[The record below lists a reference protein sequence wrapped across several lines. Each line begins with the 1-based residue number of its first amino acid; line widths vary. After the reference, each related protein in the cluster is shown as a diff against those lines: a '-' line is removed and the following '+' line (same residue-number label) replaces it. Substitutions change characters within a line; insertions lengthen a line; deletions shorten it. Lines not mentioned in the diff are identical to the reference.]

1 MDASQELIAA
11 RHVQNFSDTEGSI
24 LEPHWGYVDRIM
36 PCKNDAGSCA
46 YLDLVYGAHDTSML
60 YSGIFWAAIAGIL
73 LLWALGR
80 RIFPS
85 PTADEAIINSASKA
99 ESQGGAKTIGGIE
112 RLKRSVSSFR
122 RTYLLPDFAPRILGH
137 VTRLQVLVLFILAG
151 YLTIFSFI
159 GMTYQTWIT
168 PVKSSPGLYNTRTT
182 LGPFS
187 DRIGVLAYALT
198 PLSVLLASRESLL
211 SAITGI
217 PYQSFMFL
225 HRWVGYII
233 LIQSTVHTIAWVIV
247 EARLYQPQPTVWTEF
262 VGELY
267 IQWGFVALGLLVLLW
282 IFATPWGIRLT
293 GYEFF
298 RKAHYVLAMVY
309 IGAIIGHWMQ
319 LQCFLIPGILLWFFD
334 RVGRA
339 VRTGLLHYRWVPDR
353 DSWGFESAK
362 ARITRFEDAEG
373 GDVVRLDF
381 DHVQQP
387 WLVGQHFYLCFTESS
402 VWQSH
407 PMTPLSLPLPDR
419 TGAVRHTY
427 VIRAK
432 GGETKKLAE
441 IAAKKLAAL
450 PAGTSPSTTTTTADP
465 TTSVVLQ
472 GPYGVD
478 MIADVTPETNIL
490 CVAGGTG
497 ITFVLPVLLKLV
509 REKPA
514 PGRKI
519 ELAWAVRRDADAK
532 WVADELE
539 HIQDAGCSHG
549 LAVNVYVTREKEHHR
564 LRSSSSVRGGGTTT
578 TTASNNSGGGG
589 TEKEAGDPRREKV
602 ESSASSAT
610 GGCDCNDVTHHHPEN
625 TEIPE
630 ARRPHLDE
638 IVRGFVGSV
647 SRGSTT
653 VYASGPGGMVGD
665 LRRAVASCNAA
676 GTVWKGDVRGD
687 VRLICDDR
695 LE

>member
-1 MDASQELIAA
+1 MDASQGIIAA
-11 RHVQNFSDTEGSI
+11 RHIQNFSDAGDSI
-24 LEPHWGYVDRIM
+24 LEPHWGYADRIL
-36 PCKNDAGSCA
+36 PCTNDAGSCA
-46 YLDLVYGAHDTSML
+46 YLDLVYGSHDISML
-60 YSGIFWAAIAGIL
+60 YTGIFWAAIAGIL
-73 LLWALGR
+73 LLWGLGR

-85 PTADEAIINSASKA
+85 RTADDAITSGAKA
-99 ESQGGAKTIGGIE
+99 ESQGTQTIGGIE
-112 RLKRSVSSFR
+112 KLKRSISSFR

-137 VTRLQVLVLFILAG
+137 VTRLQVLVLFILSG
-151 YLTIFSFI
+151 YLTIFSFV
-159 GMTYQTWIT
+159 GMAYQTWIT
-168 PVKSSPGLYNTRTT
+168 PVKSSPGLHNTRTS
-182 LGPFS
+182 LGPFA

-211 SAITGI
+211 SVITGI

-233 LIQSTVHTIAWVIV
+233 LIQSTVHTIGWIIV
-247 EARLYQPQPTVWTEF
+247 EGALYQPQPSEWNRVA
-262 VGELY
+262 GELY
-267 IQWGFVALGLLVLLW
+267 IQWGFVALGLLILLW

-339 VRTGLLHYRWVPDR
+339 VRTGLLHYRWVP
-353 DSWGFESAK
+353 SKNKWGFESAK
-362 ARITRFEDAEG
+362 ATITRFEDSDS
-373 GDVVRLDF
+373 GDIVRLDF

-387 WLVGQHFYLCFTESS
+387 WQVGQHFYLCFTESS

-407 PMTPLSLPLPDR
+407 PMTSLSLPLADE
-419 TGAVRHTY
+419 TGAVRHSY

-432 GGETKKLAE
+432 KGETKKLAD
-441 IAAKKLAAL
+441 IAAKKLAAQ
-450 PAGTSPSTTTTTADP
+450 PAGPTPAAGTEP
-465 TTSVVLQ
+465 TTSVVLT

-478 MIADVTPETNIL
+478 MIASVTPETNVL

-509 REKPA
+509 REKPVA
-514 PGRKI
+514 ARKI
-519 ELAWAVRRDADAK
+519 ELVWAVRRDADAK
-532 WVADELE
+532 WVAEELE
-539 HIQDAGCSHG
+539 FIKEAGCSHS
-549 LAVNVYVTREKEHHR
+549 LDINVYVTREKEHH
-564 LRSSSSVRGGGTTT
+564 SSVRRGAGAG
-578 TTASNNSGGGG
+578 AG
-589 TEKEAGDPRREKV
+589 TEKGDGLQEKV

-610 GGCDCNDVTHHHPEN
+610 GGCDCNDVTHHHPDN

-638 IVRGFVGSV
+638 VVRGFVGSV
-647 SRGSTT
+647 ARGSTT
-653 VYASGPGGMVGD
+653 VYASGPGGMIGD
-665 LRRAVASCNAA
+665 LRTAVAGCNASGA
-676 GTVWKGDVRGD
+676 VWKGDARGD

>member
-11 RHVQNFSDTEGSI
+11 RAHIQNFSDTDGSV
-24 LEPHWGYVDRIM
+24 LEPHWGYADRIL
-36 PCKNDAGSCA
+36 PCTTDAGSCA
-46 YLDLVYGAHDTSML
+46 YLDLVYHSHDVSML

-73 LLWALGR
+73 LLWGLGR

-85 PTADEAIINSASKA
+85 RTADDAITSGAKA
-99 ESQGGAKTIGGIE
+99 ESQGTGTIGGLE
-112 RLKRSVSSFR
+112 KLKRSVSSFR
-122 RTYLLPDFAPRILGH
+122 RRYLLPDFAPRVLGH

-151 YLTIFSFI
+151 YLTIFSFV
-159 GMTYQTWIT
+159 GMAYQTWIT
-168 PVKSSPGLYNTRTT
+168 PVKSSPGVYNTRTT

-187 DRIGVLAYALT
+187 DRIGILAYALT

-211 SAITGI
+211 SVITGV

-233 LIQSTVHTIAWVIV
+233 LIQSTVHTIAWIVV
-247 EARLYQPQPTVWTEF
+247 EAALYQPQPAVWTEF
-262 VGELY
+262 AAQLY
-267 IQWGFVALGLLVLLW
+267 IQWGFVALGLLVLMW

-319 LQCFLIPGILLWFFD
+319 LQCFLIPGILIWFFD

-339 VRTGLLHYRWVPDR
+339 VRTGLLHYRWVPAKNK
-353 DSWGFESAK
+353 WGFESAK
-362 ARITRFEDAEG
+362 ARITRFEDSDS

-387 WLVGQHFYLCFTESS
+387 WQVGQHFYLCFTESS

-407 PMTPLSLPLPDR
+407 PMTPLSLPLPDE
-419 TGAVRHTY
+419 TGAVRHSY

-432 GGETKKLAE
+432 KGETKKLAD

-450 PAGTSPSTTTTTADP
+450 PAGPETTATTTEP
-465 TTSVVLQ
+465 TTSVVLT
-472 GPYGVD
+472 GPYGID
-478 MIADVTPETNIL
+478 MISSVTPETNVL

-509 REKPA
+509 REKPVA
-514 PGRKI
+514 GRKI
-519 ELAWAVRRDADAK
+519 ELVWAVRRDADAR
-532 WVADELE
+532 WVAEELE
-539 HIQDAGCSHG
+539 HIKEAGCSHS
-549 LAVNVYVTREKEHHR
+549 LDVNVYVTREKEHHP
-564 LRSSSSVRGGGTTT
+564 SVRRG
-578 TTASNNSGGGG
+578 AGGGG
-589 TEKEAGDPRREKV
+589 GEGAKKAGEPQEKV

-610 GGCDCNDVTHHHPEN
+610 GGCDCNDVTHHHPDN

-638 IVRGFVGSV
+638 IVRKFVGSV
-647 SRGSTT
+647 ARGSTT
-653 VYASGPGGMVGD
+653 VYASGPGGMIGD
-665 LRRAVASCNAA
+665 LRKVVASCNAS
-676 GTVWKGDVRGD
+676 GTVWKGDARGD

>member
-1 MDASQELIAA
+1 MDASQGIIAA
-11 RHVQNFSDTEGSI
+11 RHIQNFSDADNST
-24 LEPHWGYVDRIM
+24 LEPHWGYADRIL
-36 PCKNDAGSCA
+36 PCTNDAGSCA
-46 YLDLVYGAHDTSML
+46 YLDLVYHSHDLSML

-73 LLWALGR
+73 LLWGLGR
-80 RIFPS
+80 RVFPS
-85 PTADEAIINSASKA
+85 PTADEAITWGAKA
-99 ESQGGAKTIGGIE
+99 ESQGTKTIGGIE

-151 YLTIFSFI
+151 YLTIFSFV
-159 GMTYQTWIT
+159 GMAYQTWIT
-168 PVKSSPGLYNTRTT
+168 PVKSSPGLHNTRTS
-182 LGPFS
+182 LGPFA

-211 SAITGI
+211 SVITGI

-233 LIQSTVHTIAWVIV
+233 LIQSTVHTLGWVIV
-247 EARLYQPQPTVWTEF
+247 EGALYQPQPSEWNRVAA
-262 VGELY
+262 ELY
-267 IQWGFVALGLLVLLW
+267 IQWGFVALGLLILLW

-309 IGAIIGHWMQ
+309 IGAIIGHWMN

-339 VRTGLLHYRWVPDR
+339 VRTGLLHYRWVPAKNK
-353 DSWGFESAK
+353 WGFESAK
-362 ARITRFEDAEG
+362 ARITRFEDSVS

-387 WLVGQHFYLCFTESS
+387 WHVGQHFYLCFTESS

-407 PMTPLSLPLPDR
+407 PMTPLSLPLPDD
-419 TGAVRHTY
+419 TGAVRHSY

-432 GGETKKLAE
+432 KGETKKLAD

-450 PAGTSPSTTTTTADP
+450 PAGPAAAGTEP
-465 TTSVVLQ
+465 TTSVVLT

-478 MIADVTPETNIL
+478 MISSVTPETNVL

-509 REKPA
+509 REKPVA
-514 PGRKI
+514 GRKI
-519 ELAWAVRRDADAK
+519 ELVWAVRRDVDAK
-532 WVADELE
+532 WVAEE
-539 HIQDAGCSHG
+539 MEYIKEAGCSHS
-549 LAVNVYVTREKEHHR
+549 LDINVYVTREKEHHP
-564 LRSSSSVRGGGTTT
+564 SVRRAAAGLGT
-578 TTASNNSGGGG
+578 
-589 TEKEAGDPRREKV
+589 KKGDEPQEKV
-602 ESSASSAT
+602 KSSASSAT
-610 GGCDCNDVTHHHPEN
+610 GGCDCNDVTHHHPDN

-647 SRGSTT
+647 AHGSTT
-653 VYASGPGGMVGD
+653 VYASGPGGMIGD
-665 LRRAVASCNAA
+665 LRKVVASCNAS
-676 GTVWKGDVRGD
+676 GTVWKGDARGD

>member
-1 MDASQELIAA
+1 MDASQGIIAA
-11 RHVQNFSDTEGSI
+11 RHIQNFSDADGST
-24 LEPHWGYVDRIM
+24 LEPHWGYADRIL
-36 PCKNDAGSCA
+36 PCTNDAGSCA
-46 YLDLVYGAHDTSML
+46 YLDLVYHSHDISML

-73 LLWALGR
+73 LLWGLGR
-80 RIFPS
+80 RVFP
-85 PTADEAIINSASKA
+85 PRTADEAITSGGKA
-99 ESQGGAKTIGGIE
+99 ESQGGTRAVGGVE
-112 RLKRSVSSFR
+112 RLKRSASSLR
-122 RTYLLPDFAPRILGH
+122 RAYLLPDFAPRVLGH
-137 VTRLQVLVLFILAG
+137 VTRLQVLVLLVLGG
-151 YLTIFSFI
+151 YLAVFSFV
-159 GMTYQTWIT
+159 GMTYQTWVT
-168 PVKSSPGLYNTRTT
+168 PVKSSPGLSNTRTS
-182 LGPFS
+182 LGPFA

-211 SAITGI
+211 SVITGI

-233 LIQSTVHTIAWVIV
+233 LIQSTVHTIGWIVV
-247 EARLYQPQPTVWTEF
+247 EAALYQPQPSEWNRVA
-262 VGELY
+262 GELY
-267 IQWGFVALGLLVLLW
+267 IQWGFVALGLLILLW

-339 VRTGLLHYRWVPDR
+339 VRTGLLHYRWVPAR
-353 DSWGFESAK
+353 NNWGFESAK
-362 ARITRFEDAEG
+362 ATITRFEDSDS

-387 WLVGQHFYLCFTESS
+387 WQVGQHFYLCFTESS

-407 PMTPLSLPLPDR
+407 PMTPLSLPLPDD
-419 TGAVRHTY
+419 TGAVRHSY

-432 GGETKKLAE
+432 KGETKKLAD

-450 PAGTSPSTTTTTADP
+450 PAGPAAPAPGAEP
-465 TTSVVLQ
+465 TTSVVLT

-478 MIADVTPETNIL
+478 MISSVTPETNVL

-509 REKPA
+509 REKPVS
-514 PGRKI
+514 GRKVG
-519 ELAWAVRRDADAK
+519 LVWAVRRDVDAK
-532 WVADELE
+532 WVAEE
-539 HIQDAGCSHG
+539 MEYIKEAGCSHS
-549 LAVNVYVTREKEHHR
+549 LDINVYVTREKEHHP
-564 LRSSSSVRGGGTTT
+564 SVRRG
-578 TTASNNSGGGG
+578 A
-589 TEKEAGDPRREKV
+589 AGAGKKADGPQEKV
-602 ESSASSAT
+602 SSSASSET
-610 GGCDCNDVTHHHPEN
+610 GAGCDCNDITHHHPDN

-647 SRGSTT
+647 ARGSTT
-653 VYASGPGGMVGD
+653 VYASGPGGMIGD
-665 LRRAVASCNAA
+665 LRKAVASCNAS
-676 GTVWKGDVRGD
+676 GTVWKGDARGD

>member
-1 MDASQELIAA
+1 MDASPVLLAA
-11 RHVQNFSDTEGSI
+11 RHVQNFSDTEGST
-24 LEPHWGYVDRIM
+24 LEPHWGYADRIM

-46 YLDLVYGAHDTSML
+46 YLDLVYGAHDLSML
-60 YSGIFWAAIAGIL
+60 YSGIFWAALAGIL
-73 LLWALGR
+73 LLWAVGR
-80 RIFPS
+80 RVFPS
-85 PTADEAIINSASKA
+85 PTADEAIISHYNNNKSTTNSKA
-99 ESQGGAKTIGGIE
+99 ESQAGTQTIGGIE
-112 RLKRSVSSFR
+112 KLKRSVSSFR
-122 RTYLLPDFAPRILGH
+122 RAYLLPDFSPRLLGH
-137 VTRLQVLVLFILAG
+137 VTRLQVLVLLVLSG
-151 YLTIFSFI
+151 YLTVFSFV
-159 GMTYQTWIT
+159 GMTYQTWVT
-168 PVKSSPGLYNTRTT
+168 PVKASPGVNNTRTT
-182 LGPFS
+182 LGPFA

-233 LIQSTVHTIAWVIV
+233 LIQSTVHTIGWVIV

-262 VGELY
+262 VGQLY
-267 IQWGFVALGLLVLLW
+267 IQWGFVAFGLLILLW

-319 LQCFLIPGILLWFFD
+319 LQCFLVPGILLWFFD
-334 RVGRA
+334 RVGRG
-339 VRTGLLHYRWVPDR
+339 VRTALLHYRWVPAKER
-353 DSWGFESAK
+353 WGFESAR
-362 ARITRFEDAEG
+362 ARITLFEDKDS

-387 WLVGQHFYLCFTESS
+387 WAVGQHFYLCFTESS

-407 PMTPLSLPLPDR
+407 PMTPLSLPLPDGEKA
-419 TGAVRHTY
+419 GAVRHSY

-432 GGETKKLAE
+432 GGETRKLAE
-441 IAAKKLAAL
+441 IAAKKIAA
-450 PAGTSPSTTTTTADP
+450 AGTADP
-465 TTSVVLQ
+465 TTSVVMQ

-478 MIADVTPETNIL
+478 MIAGVTPETNIL

-509 REKPA
+509 RERPV

-519 ELAWAVRRDADAK
+519 ELVWAVRRDADAA
-532 WVADELE
+532 WVAEE
-539 HIQDAGCSHG
+539 MEYIREAGCSHG
-549 LAVNVYVTREKEHHR
+549 LDVNVYVTREKEHHR
-564 LRSSSSVRGGGTTT
+564 SQQGAAAATG
-578 TTASNNSGGGG
+578 
-589 TEKEAGDPRREKV
+589 EKKL

-610 GGCDCNDVTHHHPEN
+610 KAGGGCDCNDVTHHHPANIEV
-625 TEIPE
+625 PS

-638 IVRGFVGSV
+638 IVKGFVGSV
-647 SRGSTT
+647 ARGPTT
-653 VYASGPGGMVGD
+653 VYASGPGGMIGD
-665 LRRAVASCNAA
+665 LRAAVAGCNAA
-676 GTVWKGDVRGD
+676 GAVWKGDARGD

>member
-1 MDASQELIAA
+1 MDASQGMIAA
-11 RHVQNFSDTEGSI
+11 RHIQNFSDADGSV
-24 LEPHWGYVDRIM
+24 LEPHWGYADRIL
-36 PCKNDAGSCA
+36 PCTNDAGSCA
-46 YLDLVYGAHDTSML
+46 YLDLVYDSHDLSML

-80 RIFPS
+80 RVFPS
-85 PTADEAIINSASKA
+85 KTADEAITSGAKA
-99 ESQGGAKTIGGIE
+99 ESQGTQSIGGLE

-151 YLTIFSFI
+151 YLTIFSFV
-159 GMTYQTWIT
+159 GMAYQTWIT
-168 PVKSSPGLYNTRTT
+168 PVKTSPGLNNTRTS
-182 LGPFS
+182 LGPFA
-187 DRIGVLAYALT
+187 DRVGVLAYALT

-211 SAITGI
+211 SVITGI

-233 LIQSTVHTIAWVIV
+233 LIQSTVHTIGWIIV
-247 EARLYQPQPTVWTEF
+247 EGALYQPQPAEWNRVAA
-262 VGELY
+262 ELY
-267 IQWGFVALGLLVLLW
+267 IQWGFVALGLLILLW

-309 IGAIIGHWMQ
+309 IGAIIGHWMN

-339 VRTGLLHYRWVPDR
+339 VRTGLLHYRWVP
-353 DSWGFESAK
+353 SKNKWGFESAK
-362 ARITRFEDAEG
+362 ARITRFEDSDS

-387 WLVGQHFYLCFTESS
+387 WQVGQHFYLCFTESS

-407 PMTPLSLPLPDR
+407 PMTPLSLPLADDS
-419 TGAVRHTY
+419 GAVRHSY

-432 GGETKKLAE
+432 RGETKKLAD
-441 IAAKKLAAL
+441 IAAKKMAAL
-450 PAGTSPSTTTTTADP
+450 PAGPAAPAAGTEP
-465 TTSVVLQ
+465 TTSVVLT

-478 MIADVTPETNIL
+478 MISSVTPETNVL

-509 REKPA
+509 REKPVA
-514 PGRKI
+514 GRRV
-519 ELAWAVRRDADAK
+519 ELVWAVRRDADAK
-532 WVADELE
+532 WVAEELE
-539 HIQDAGCSHG
+539 YVREAGCSHS
-549 LAVNVYVTREKEHHR
+549 LDINVYVTREKEHHP
-564 LRSSSSVRGGGTTT
+564 SVRRGAGAGSGKKDDGGPQ
-578 TTASNNSGGGG
+578 
-589 TEKEAGDPRREKV
+589 EKIS
-602 ESSASSAT
+602 SSASSAT
-610 GGCDCNDVTHHHPEN
+610 GAGCDCNDVTHHHPDD
-625 TEIPE
+625 TEVPE
-630 ARRPHLDE
+630 ARRPHLGE

-647 SRGSTT
+647 ARGSTT
-653 VYASGPGGMVGD
+653 VYASGPGGMIGD
-665 LRRAVASCNAA
+665 LRTAVAGCNAS
-676 GTVWKGDVRGD
+676 GQVWKGDARGD